1 MMLSVLF
8 SEILLFEPQA
18 SLGFLDFLLLLFLC
32 QDKKSKELRRKCRF
46 FDKYQIKFL
55 ICSYLPNMNTL
66 EEILSVGR
74 KF

>member
-32 QDKKSKELRRKCRF
+32 QDKKSKELRREMSF
-46 FDKYQIKFL
+46 FWQI
-55 ICSYLPNMNTL
+55 PNKVFNML
-66 EEILSVGR
+66 LST
-74 KF
+74 

>member
-18 SLGFLDFLLLLFLC
+18 SLGFLDSLLLFLC
-32 QDKKSKELRRKCRF
+32 QDKKSKEFEGKCRF